1 MPLDRDEVSRIA
13 SLARLALTPTEE
25 EQLAEQLG
33 DILQAFAKL
42 GSLDVADI
50 EPTSH
55 AVEIA
60 DAYRDDVVSNPPS
73 SPALRANAP
82 DVDGTHFRVPK
93 IIE

>member
-1 MPLDRDEVSRIA
+1 MALDREEVHRIA
-13 SLARLALTPTEE
+13 ALARLALTAEE
-25 EQLAEQLG
+25 EERLTHQLG

-42 GSLDVADI
+42 GSLDVDGV

-55 AVEIA
+55 AVEIV
-60 DAYRDDVVSNPPS
+60 DAYRDDAVTNPPA

-82 DVDGTHFRVPK
+82 EVEGTHFRVPK